1 MIQMEMIKVQ
11 SIITIQKMETI
22 HLLAVIQKNGCRK
35 ESSMLAH
42 LEFGITANIE
52 VHGNTL
58 VNAGDMIDFNL
69 PTQTAAKTEKG
80 ERLDFFF
87 NGKFLIKKIR
97 HDFDFGEMRHEM
109 VLSIVRDD
117 LAVELEDVAESHEY
131 ENKPEQR
138 WTQKIFINK

>member
-1 MIQMEMIKVQ
+1 
-11 SIITIQKMETI
+11 
-22 HLLAVIQKNGCRK
+22 
-35 ESSMLAH
+35 MLAH

-87 NGKFLIKKIR
+87 NGKFLVKKSDMILILVR
-97 HDFDFGEMRHEM
+97 CVMRWCC
-109 VLSIVRDD
+109 R
-117 LAVELEDVAESHEY
+117 
-131 ENKPEQR
+131 
-138 WTQKIFINK
+138 